1 MEEIK
6 QISTFLQTPKNIA
19 IFSHRNPDGD
29 AIGSSLALAGI
40 LKERFHNVKILVPSE
55 FPEELNWLRGSQEII
70 VYDRTPELAI
80 QRVKESDLYF
90 CLDFNSLDRI
100 DKLGEPLL
108 DTTKPIITIDHHLYP
123 DPFSTVLIS
132 RNDVSSTCELVY
144 LTLMDLGWTNNM
156 NRNVSEALLTG
167 IITDTGSFMYSI
179 GAETF
184 KVVDAIIS
192 KGADIQF
199 VQDQLNNHIKEK
211 KLRLLGHCLSNRMQ
225 IWPESKSGL
234 IYLTKKDY
242 ADFTINRGDTEGI
255 VNYLLR
261 LDEIHLACFITEQPN
276 IIKISLRSKGNFSV
290 EKMAKTYF
298 KGGGHKNAAGGSAF
312 GRLKDTIDLLE
323 KAIIE
328 NKEEIIHSF

>member
-144 LTLMDLGWTNNM
+144 DLMKGMGHVRMLDKKIAECLY
-156 NRNVSEALLTG
+156 TG
-167 IITDTGSFMYSI
+167 LM
-179 GAETF
+179 
-184 KVVDAIIS
+184 
-192 KGADIQF
+192 
-199 VQDQLNNHIKEK
+199 
-211 KLRLLGHCLSNRMQ
+211 
-225 IWPESKSGL
+225 
-234 IYLTKKDY
+234 
-242 ADFTINRGDTEGI
+242 
-255 VNYLLR
+255 
-261 LDEIHLACFITEQPN
+261 
-276 IIKISLRSKGNFSV
+276 SLRR
-290 EKMAKTYF
+290 YLP
-298 KGGGHKNAAGGSAF
+298 GSLRIQVHLCIALV
-312 GRLKDTIDLLE
+312 LKHL
-323 KAIIE
+323 K
-328 NKEEIIHSF
+328 SSMQS